1 MISSTDQRPAV
12 SVAGLRVDLDDR
24 DVNVVEGIS
33 FAIAPG
39 EILGLIGESGSGKTT
54 VGSALLGFARPG
66 TKISGGSVMIGDV
79 DILKLDE
86 AKLRSQRGALV
97 TYVPQD
103 PGSALNPVMRI
114 GAQLEEV
121 LVAQGVTSRAER
133 AERVAKILEE
143 VRLPSDK
150 AFLRRFPH
158 ELSGGQQ
165 QRVVIAAGF
174 ITNPKVVVLDEPTTG
189 LDVTTQAHVLTMVR
203 QLCNSRRTAGLY
215 VSHDL
220 AVVAGLADRIAVM
233 YYGRLVESGPADV
246 VTHNAGHPYSR
257 GLIGAIPDPERRRV
271 LNALRGR
278 VAPIDERGPGCV
290 FAERCD
296 FVESACRSQE
306 IELVDLA
313 PDHISRCRRTA
324 VARGVPALGAEV
336 NERKVS
342 SVTSGSGF
350 LSIRQLGAEYS
361 GLKVLTG
368 IDLEVPKGLVTAL
381 VGESGSGKTTMARCV
396 GGLHDEASGEMFV
409 DGRPLRFGARHRSR
423 EERMAVQYIFQNA
436 TEALNPRRTVGDSI
450 AEPLMTLFGLA
461 RAQAQE
467 RVEKLL
473 DDVALSPRYT
483 TRYPSQLSGG
493 ERQRV
498 TIARAL
504 ATNPNVLICDEITSA
519 LDVSVQASILLL
531 IRRLREE
538 SGLTLLFVTHNLAVV
553 RAIADRVA
561 VLNQGIIVEE
571 GPVDEVLDSPRDDY
585 TRMLLENTPTLSWA
599 Q

>member
-1 MISSTDQRPAV
+1 MSEKFAGAPAV
-12 SVAGLRVDLDDR
+12 VVEGLRVDLEDR
-24 DVNVVEGIS
+24 DVNVVKDIS

-54 VGSALLGFARPG
+54 VGSAMLGFARPG
-66 TKISGGSVMIGDV
+66 TRISAGSVRIGDV

-86 AKLRSQRGALV
+86 KKLRRQRGALV
-97 TYVPQD
+97 AYVPQD
-103 PGSALNPVMRI
+103 PASSLNPALRI
-114 GAQLEEV
+114 GTQLEEV
-121 LVAQGVTSRAER
+121 LIVQGVKSRKER
-133 AERVAKILEE
+133 AVRIADILAE
-143 VRLPSDK
+143 VRLPSDP

-203 QLCNSRRTAGLY
+203 QLCSTYRTAGLY

-233 YYGRLVESGPADV
+233 YYGRLVETGPADV
-246 VTHNAGHPYSR
+246 VTHHAGHPYSR
-257 GLIGAIPDPERRRV
+257 GLIGAIPDPQQRRV
-271 LNALRGR
+271 LNSLRGR
-278 VAPIDERGPGCV
+278 VAPIDERPAGCV
-290 FAERCD
+290 FAERCEFAED
-296 FVESACRSQE
+296 ACRSQE
-306 IELVDLA
+306 IELVSLA
-313 PDHISRCRRTA
+313 ANHVSRCRRA
-324 VARGVPALGAEV
+324 EVARGVPALGAEV
-336 NERKVS
+336 EECRASTADK
-342 SVTSGSGF
+342 GSGF
-350 LSIRQLGAEYS
+350 LSIRQLGAGYS
-361 GLKVLTG
+361 SYKVLSG
-368 IDLEVPKGLVTAL
+368 IDLDVPKGLVTAV

-396 GGLHDEASGEMFV
+396 GGLHAQASGEMFV
-409 DGRPLRFGARHRSR
+409 DGRPLRFGARNRSR

-450 AEPLMTLFGLA
+450 AEPLMILSGLG
-461 RAQAQE
+461 RAGAQE
-467 RVEKLL
+467 RVEQLL
-473 DDVALSPRYT
+473 DDVALSKRYAD
-483 TRYPSQLSGG
+483 RYPWQLSGG

-504 ATNPNVLICDEITSA
+504 ATNPSVLICDEITSA

-531 IRRLREE
+531 IRRLREQ

-561 VLNQGIIVEE
+561 VLNKGVIVEE
-571 GPVDEVLDSPRDDY
+571 GSVDEVLDSPRDDY